1 MAIVKCPK
9 CDNRISGQI
18 RICPYCGFQR
28 GEVDEEALR
37 EFRRRELR
45 DRVYYL
51 KMASYGV
58 LTLLLVAFGWYWLE
72 TDSFRYQSSMGP
84 YVLFAI
90 GVPAYLIIRIYLF
103 KFSRALGK
111 IKRR

>member
-9 CDNRISGQI
+9 CDNRVSSQI
-18 RICPYCGFQR
+18 NICPQCGFKR
-28 GEVDEEALR
+28 GVVDEEALR
-37 EFRRRELR
+37 ESRRRELR

-51 KMASYGV
+51 KMASYAV
-58 LTLLLVAFGWYWLE
+58 LTLLLVAFAWYWVE

-90 GVPAYLIIRIYLF
+90 GAIAYFVIRVFLF
-103 KFSRALGK
+103 KFRLALRR
-111 IKRR
+111 IKRQ